1 MQAAWIHFP
10 SPWREFQEFSS
21 QGYVMLRQSQHESCP
36 IFLVCHD
43 FSFHCSSNEVVPWFQ
58 QTIYILAACQLLLHF
73 ISAQSKLATAF
84 PINMTSIVLHINK
97 TGKIHTLRLRVEM
110 RIAYLPSCVVCTPNT
125 RSELWRFLKEIT
137 TVVSSRLH
145 ST

>member
-10 SPWREFQEFSS
+10 SPCYEVQEFSS
-21 QGYVMLRQSQHESCP
+21 QGYVMLRQSQHESYP

-43 FSFHCSSNEVVPWFQ
+43 FNFHCSSNEVVPWFQ

-73 ISAQSKLATAF
+73 ISDQSKLATAL

-97 TGKIHTLRLRVEM
+97 TGKTYTLHLRVEM
-110 RIAYLPSCVVCTPNT
+110 RIASLPTYVLCTPNT
-125 RSELWRFLKEIT
+125 RSELQRFLKGIMP
-137 TVVSSRLH
+137 VVSSSLH